1 MNRREAA
8 RYFVHGLAFSLMFL
22 VLAIVWV
29 FLLIILVGIGFFIGL
44 IIGLGLL
51 FLIIGG
57 LNSFITSLLWF
68 EVKKGFWDLLLH
80 GVTLFFVLLIVNAI
94 IQFVPNLILPGI
106 ATTIVTFLIAA
117 FVDGLV
123 AQKVARF
130 WEYEYEPSSHV
141 SEEAEAEWKDKRL

>member
-68 EVKKGFWDLLLH
+68 EVKKRILGP
-80 GVTLFFVLLIVNAI
+80 AI
-94 IQFVPNLILPGI
+94 AWSHFILR
-106 ATTIVTFLIAA
+106 TI
-117 FVDGLV
+117 
-123 AQKVARF
+123 R
-130 WEYEYEPSSHV
+130 
-141 SEEAEAEWKDKRL
+141 